1 MAKRL
6 LLNVLVDVL
15 GNYVEGLNPEN
26 LKLGIWDGKIELS
39 DLKLKRTALDGLNLP
54 ISVSHGSLKRLEVSI
69 PWASLESKPVIV
81 VMDGVYLQAGL
92 KYYIE
97 SVK

>member
-26 LKLGIWDGKIELS
+26 LKVGVWSGKIELS
-39 DLKLKRTALDGLNLP
+39 DLQLKRSALDGLNLP
-54 ISVSHGSLKRLEVSI
+54 ISISHGSLKSLKLII
-69 PWASLESKPVIV
+69 PWASLDSKPVQVI
-81 VMDGVYLQAGL
+81 MDGVYLQAGMDKL
-92 KYYIE
+92 HE
-97 SVK
+97 